1 MIQWLVPWPLLHQM
15 LARCKNALHL
25 HPFKGNTSLWWER
38 SFLVKH
44 CIANLAKEFMLFFCV
59 QVLVVF
65 MKTVLPLFASVK
77 VLQHLR
83 SVTILMALAILLV
96 IAIIAVV
103 AKIAYEDRSWVAIF
117 FLVVTIVQV
126 LK

>member
-1 MIQWLVPWPLLHQM
+1 M
-15 LARCKNALHL
+15 LCQISLNNATTLRS
-25 HPFKGNTSLWWER
+25 TSSKLY
-38 SFLVKH
+38 
-44 CIANLAKEFMLFFCV
+44 LFFPLQILLCNM
-59 QVLVVF
+59 F
-65 MKTVLPLFASVK
+65 APWRLFASVK

>member
-1 MIQWLVPWPLLHQM
+1 MFAPW
-15 LARCKNALHL
+15 R
-25 HPFKGNTSLWWER
+25 
-38 SFLVKH
+38 
-44 CIANLAKEFMLFFCV
+44 
-59 QVLVVF
+59 
-65 MKTVLPLFASVK
+65 LFASVK

-126 LK
+126 LKSTLFSPFSYSHGGTSTWLGCSFQVVI